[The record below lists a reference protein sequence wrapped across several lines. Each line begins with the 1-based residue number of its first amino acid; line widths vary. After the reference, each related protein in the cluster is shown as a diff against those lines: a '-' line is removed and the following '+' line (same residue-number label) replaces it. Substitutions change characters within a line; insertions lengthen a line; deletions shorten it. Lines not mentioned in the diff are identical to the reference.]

1 MTALI
6 YEIHTGDCKPVKQP
20 PHRIPA
26 YQWEVINQQLE
37 ELFAIW
43 SSAVVLSRKHDR
55 TYYIYIEYRT
65 LNQLT
70 KKNTIPLHQTD
81 DVLEPLGGVQCV
93 PLGTD
98 RCEWNKRIVLR
109 LRSQLIRFNSSGEL
123 CLLDRQTDP
132 LSSFLLLAFFI
143 WCSLTLTGH
152 TVYYIS
158 MISSSGRPSLKTTS
172 TACG

>member
-20 PHRIPA
+20 PHRIPT

-43 SSAVVLSRKHDR
+43 SSAVVRSRKHDR

-65 LNQLT
+65 LNQWT

-81 DVLEPLGGVQCV
+81 DVLEPLGGVQSV
-93 PLGTD
+93 PLGTG

-109 LRSQLIRFNSSGEL
+109 LPSQLIRFNSSGEL
-123 CLLDRQTDP
+123 YLLDRQTDP

-152 TVYYIS
+152 TV
-158 MISSSGRPSLKTTS
+158 
-172 TACG
+172 

>member
-20 PHRIPA
+20 PHRIPT

-43 SSAVVLSRKHDR
+43 SSAVVRSTKHDR
-55 TYYIYIEYRT
+55 TYYIYIEYCT

-70 KKNTIPLHQTD
+70 KKNTTPLHRTD

-93 PLGTD
+93 PLGTG

-109 LRSQLIRFNSSGEL
+109 LPSQLIRFNSSGEL

-132 LSSFLLLAFFI
+132 LSSFLLLLFFI
-143 WCSLTLTGH
+143 LCSLALTGH
-152 TVYYIS
+152 TV
-158 MISSSGRPSLKTTS
+158 
-172 TACG
+172 

>member
-1 MTALI
+1 MFVPGSALGG
-6 YEIHTGDCKPVKQP
+6 HLCKWQLWFTKSTPVIASQWNSLLIEYQP
-20 PHRIPA
+20 IS
-26 YQWEVINQQLE
+26 EQLSTNS
-37 ELFAIW
+37 LFAIW

-65 LNQLT
+65 LNQWT

-81 DVLEPLGGVQCV
+81 DVLEPLGGVQSV
-93 PLGTD
+93 PLGTG

-109 LRSQLIRFNSSGEL
+109 LPSQLIRFNSSGEL
-123 CLLDRQTDP
+123 YLLDRQTDP

-152 TVYYIS
+152 TV
-158 MISSSGRPSLKTTS
+158 
-172 TACG
+172 